1 MTSARFTRSD
11 GLELLGRVALGELMR
26 MAHEAR
32 MRRHPEGLVTF
43 VCDTNPNYTN
53 VCVTGCRF
61 CAFCRDAG
69 ADDAYTLTPG
79 ELAERVR
86 SAAERGATTVLLQ
99 GGHNPAVGLAEWLA
113 YVRAIRAACPGIHVH
128 PFSPPEIIF
137 TARRERMPVID
148 MLRALREEGIDTI
161 PGGGAEVLSDRVRS
175 AIAPRK
181 CSAGEWLAAMEQAH
195 GLGFKTTATLMF
207 GHVET
212 DDDIIE
218 HFIRLREVQDR
229 TGGFT
234 SFVPWSFKPG
244 CSPLTEQ
251 VATAAHPARYLRI
264 IATARLMLDNFPHV
278 QSSWFSESI
287 TAGSLGLLA
296 GADDFGGILVEE
308 NVLRETGYRRQTTVE
323 ALLSIIRRS
332 GFVPARRDSH
342 YMIVERYPA
351 EPMAGAEA

>member
-1 MTSARFTRSD
+1 MTSGRFTRSD
-11 GLELLGRVALGELMR
+11 GLRLLGSVALGELMR
-26 MAHEAR
+26 MAHDAR

-61 CAFCRDAG
+61 CAFCRNAH
-69 ADDAYTLTPG
+69 AADAYTLTPD
-79 ELAERVR
+79 ELAERVQ
-86 SAAERGATTVLLQ
+86 SATQRGATTVLLQ
-99 GGHNPAVGLAEWLA
+99 GGHNPAIGLADWLA
-113 YVRAIRAACPGIHVH
+113 YIRAIRAACPGIHVH

-137 TARRERMPVID
+137 TARREQMAID
-148 MLRALREEGIDTI
+148 DVLRALRHEGIDTI

-175 AIAPRK
+175 TIAPGK
-181 CSAGEWLAAMEQAH
+181 CTAADWLAVMEQAH
-195 GLGFKTTATLMF
+195 ALGFKTTATLMF
-207 GHVET
+207 GHVEA
-212 DDDIIE
+212 DDDIVE

-229 TGGFT
+229 TSGFT

-244 CSPLTEQ
+244 GSPLTEQ
-251 VATAAHPARYLRI
+251 VPAPAHPARYLRI

-308 NVLRETGYRRQTTVE
+308 NVLRQAGYRRQTNVQTV
-323 ALLSIIRRS
+323 LSIIRRS
-332 GFVPARRDSH
+332 GFIPARRDSH
-342 YMIVERYPA
+342 YRIVERYPD
-351 EPMAGAEA
+351 EPAAEADA